1 MATRR
6 IAIVAGGFSSEFP
19 VSMKS
24 AQGIKTF
31 LEQTSYETYIVKI
44 TRDLWEVQLP
54 DGSTSEIDKMT
65 SLL

>member
-24 AQGIKTF
+24 AEGIKTF
-31 LEQTSYETYIVKI
+31 LEDTPYDTYIVK
-44 TRDLWEVQLP
+44 L
-54 DGSTSEIDKMT
+54 TSMSIM
-65 SLL
+65 